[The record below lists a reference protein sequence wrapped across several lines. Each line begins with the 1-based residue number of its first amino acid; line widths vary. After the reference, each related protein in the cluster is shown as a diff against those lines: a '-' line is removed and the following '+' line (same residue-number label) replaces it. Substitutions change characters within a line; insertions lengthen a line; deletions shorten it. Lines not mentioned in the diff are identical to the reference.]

1 MHLKCDVLL
10 LADVF
15 GKFINNKLKNY
26 GLCPSRYLSAP
37 ALSWDALA
45 NMTKNQLEIITDLD
59 MYISFEKG
67 MRGGVSYIFNRY
79 SEANNKYLKS
89 YNQKQFISLDA
100 NNSYGYA
107 ISRFLPP
114 SQFKWMDL
122 KDFDLNKY
130 TSNSLIGCVLEVDLE
145 CTK

>member
-89 YNQKQFISLDA
+89 YSQKQFI
-100 NNSYGYA
+100 
-107 ISRFLPP
+107 
-114 SQFKWMDL
+114 
-122 KDFDLNKY
+122 
-130 TSNSLIGCVLEVDLE
+130 
-145 CTK
+145 